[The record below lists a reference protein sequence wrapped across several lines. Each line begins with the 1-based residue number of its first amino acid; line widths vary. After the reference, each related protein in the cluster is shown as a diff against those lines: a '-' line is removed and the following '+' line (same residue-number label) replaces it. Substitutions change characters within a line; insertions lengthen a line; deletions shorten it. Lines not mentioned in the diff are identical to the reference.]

1 MKRKLFSIIGIII
14 GISLLLGSAY
24 LYFSSGKTVF
34 SSDNLK
40 VNAPETSVT
49 KTIQLKESG
58 NPYKIYLHV
67 TFNLKEMPKE
77 NELTLLSYGATFL
90 NGKSQ
95 IIEQTS
101 SSYNYRVDRSENADD
116 PKGEHTDTITLF
128 SLSDITTDSYALS
141 IVINPNQLTNNT
153 AEVERFKYEI
163 KSNVIFVHPAF
174 PILGLIVTAVSYFLF
189 PKSKKQAPEKKTD
202 EE

>member
-1 MKRKLFSIIGIII
+1 MKRKLFSILGIVIGAL
-14 GISLLLGSAY
+14 LLLGSAY
-24 LYFSSGKTVF
+24 FYFFSEKTVY

-49 KTIQLKESG
+49 KTIHLKESG
-58 NPYKIYLHV
+58 NPYKVYLHI
-67 TFNLKEMPKE
+67 TFKVKEEPKE
-77 NELTLLSYGATFL
+77 NEYNLLSYGATFL

-95 IIEQTS
+95 IVEQTS
-101 SSYNYRVDRSENADD
+101 SSYNYRVDRGENVDN

-128 SLSDITTDSYALS
+128 SLSDIPTDTYALS
-141 IVINPNQLTNNT
+141 IVINPNPLINKT
-153 AEVERFKYEI
+153 AEVERFEYEI

-174 PILGLIVTAVSYFLF
+174 PIIGLLLIVISYIFL
-189 PKSKKQAPEKKTD
+189 PKAKKQIHEKKTD